1 MNFSVLQ
8 GLSDLLFV
16 LFRVIKLF
24 VLRIVLKAAKLILPV
39 KSTQRWVLS
48 YSTYLTGTFSNT
60 FSRSFRFVF
69 NVLLLFRL
77 YFRLELHVSHLF
89 LNQCIFG
96 FFFTLLILNLIRLK
110 EQIMLVGNLILQAF
124 RLMQFHLV

>member
-48 YSTYLTGTFSNT
+48 YSTYLMGTFSNT

-77 YFRLELHVSHLF
+77 YFRLEIHVSHLF

-110 EQIMLVGNLILQAF
+110 EQIMLVCNLILEAF